1 MYFQRMVAKT
11 ITDDEPEIGLSR
23 LIIMAQYLLV
33 FTIMW
38 MLNWLFL
45 FNGFYLNNN
54 KKPINPK
61 HVSSHLTCSLKP
73 VHFPV
78 TVSDSGLKTKLASFR
93 GVPHT
98 HNPVCHHSSDSTPGV
113 QTDLTIFFCETNNWP
128 MTHSIPA
135 ITQKVLYSFSLDSSS
150 SRQAGRETTSVKCIL
165 FLKHCPHSLH
175 GDLGHFGGLAEILIP
190 ILKITAVTQ
199 SRSLKLGEKII
210 IILNTVQTSMLLNW
224 KMCIHT
230 GDAIKL

>member
-1 MYFQRMVAKT
+1 
-11 ITDDEPEIGLSR
+11 
-23 LIIMAQYLLV
+23 
-33 FTIMW
+33 
-38 MLNWLFL
+38 
-45 FNGFYLNNN
+45 
-54 KKPINPK
+54 
-61 HVSSHLTCSLKP
+61 
-73 VHFPV
+73 
-78 TVSDSGLKTKLASFR
+78 
-93 GVPHT
+93 
-98 HNPVCHHSSDSTPGV
+98 
-113 QTDLTIFFCETNNWP
+113 

-210 IILNTVQTSMLLNW
+210 IILNTVQTSMLLNR